1 MAVVYHGN
9 FEKSLIV
16 PEWYLSA
23 MIICML
29 IMVPIF
35 LLFKKVISNGIY
47 IVLILL
53 GVLVIFRIIFGLITK
68 WDLKKYDF

>member
-1 MAVVYHGN
+1 
-9 FEKSLIV
+9 
-16 PEWYLSA
+16 

-35 LLFKKVISNGIY
+35 LLFKKIISNGIY

-53 GVLVIFRIIFGLITK
+53 GVMVIIAIIFGLVTS
-68 WDLKKYDF
+68 WDLKKI